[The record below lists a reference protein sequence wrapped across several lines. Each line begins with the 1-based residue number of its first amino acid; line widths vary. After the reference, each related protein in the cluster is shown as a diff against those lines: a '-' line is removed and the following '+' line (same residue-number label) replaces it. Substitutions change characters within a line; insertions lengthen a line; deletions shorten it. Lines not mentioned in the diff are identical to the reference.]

1 MTDATIPL
9 SGVNAGS
16 LPEPIVA
23 TLRRAIRRR
32 RSVIIMR
39 GLLAVAAVAIASL
52 LAVMA
57 VDAVVTIFSTT
68 TRWLMTGA
76 GVAAVLAAVGWFLVR
91 PLARSMTFTRIA
103 RMVETHHPE
112 LEERISSAVELL
124 TSSDAPDLLG
134 SGALIAELIKE
145 ATAEVRVVEP
155 SREFSARSARP
166 WLIATCAVAVLLAGL
181 WLIWPDETS
190 RLFERAV
197 APYADVGTMGALRL
211 NVTPGDAVLARG
223 ESLRVVA
230 AVEGGGVR
238 AARLLRTDNSGAE
251 TSLPMAQLSKS
262 GDSSARFGLTLASGG
277 TDFRYRVLAG
287 EDARSEHYRVIVS
300 ERPAVTVRRLQY
312 VFPEYTGLAEKD
324 EKNAGGAIRA
334 VIGSTVTLTA
344 TFNKPV
350 DSAEMLIN
358 GKPVSGGRLLMKDG
372 ARTATW
378 RVAMTA
384 GTKGE
389 WWLKLTDKLGLRSRP
404 DSHEIR
410 ALPDEAPVVTVT
422 EPKMSELRLRR
433 TGQLRILYEVQ
444 EDYGVSGAV
453 IIVRVDNEPVKRI
466 PVEQPRPSPLTAE
479 LWLGR
484 AALALS
490 ELDLRQARQVQF
502 QLEATDTL
510 PASPEPQRGVS
521 KTYTIVLDEKA
532 PSYVAQWVDARVK
545 EIEASLNEAL
555 RELKQ
560 AKRYATDMIPRIA
573 AEPLALSRQTTN
585 AIDGVRRH
593 TAKADEVMLRV
604 AEEAAVPEFVR
615 LASRARQVADEYI
628 GPARKAAEM
637 IRLADTKT
645 EQNAQAK
652 TSDEYIDKAIA
663 AVEKMFEE
671 LKDEAE
677 RVRRAEE
684 LAAQADR
691 LAHEQRQI
699 SETVEEGQELPTAA
713 ELKAAIAE
721 RITDEQKQIAAEA
734 AELAREVE
742 ANPWKEGSQHK
753 EAAASAQE
761 TSDHLQSENM
771 SQAATSGKQAAGEF
785 KQVANKL
792 GGDQP
797 RQQPGQKPGQQS
809 EQAQQAQEA
818 QAAQAAQEA
827 QAAQQAQEQRQ
838 QQAGKAGDLARRQ
851 DRVNEQMEA
860 LEKGDFARA
869 IESIQEGLAE
879 RMAELAEDAQN
890 YEEGLKP
897 SDPARENADL
907 ASKEFNSAA
916 QDAQDAAQQFQ
927 KMPLIPRGKYIP
939 PKVVSGP
946 QSPSENPSGDPEGGQ
961 GTKGGGSNTGAGS
974 SKKPSPSNLNQ
985 NNTIGPGQ
993 NLGKATLTA
1002 EAGMPQ
1008 SEGPSGGSGTEL
1020 TAEAEEA
1027 LRNGSLAL
1035 QGEDNPEAKGM
1046 GGMGGEGE
1054 EGQEGM
1060 DGQGQMAGKPGRGS
1074 KSGKGAKLGPGR
1086 GRVARRLRKM
1096 GISADDWLRLPSSLR
1111 SEILKAADERAP
1123 EEYRGLV
1130 KRYFQTLAK
1139 RGSGRRPK

>member
-1 MTDATIPL
+1 MTDTAASL
-9 SGVNAGS
+9 SGVNAGP

-23 TLRRAIRRR
+23 TLRQAIRRR

-57 VDAVVTIFSTT
+57 VDAAVTIFSTT
-68 TRWLMTGA
+68 MRWLMTGA

-91 PLARSMTFTRIA
+91 PLARGMTFTRIA
-103 RMVETHHPE
+103 RMIETHHPE

-124 TSSDAPDLLG
+124 TSSDAPELLG

-166 WLIATCAVAVLLAGL
+166 WLIATCSVAVVLAGL
-181 WLIWPDETS
+181 WLIWPEPTS
-190 RLFERAV
+190 RLFVRAI
-197 APYADVGTMGALRL
+197 APYADVGTVGALRL
-211 NVTPGDAVLARG
+211 NVTPGDAVLATG
-223 ESLRVVA
+223 DSLRVVA
-230 AVEGGGVR
+230 TVEGGGVR
-238 AARLLRTDNSGAE
+238 SARLLRTDNSGDE
-251 TSLPMAQLSKS
+251 TSLPMTQLSKS
-262 GDSSARFGLTLASGG
+262 GDSSARFGLTLASGS
-277 TDFRYRVLAG
+277 TNFRYRVLAG
-287 EDARSEHYRVIVS
+287 EDARSQHYRVIVS
-300 ERPAVTVRRLQY
+300 KRPAVTVRRLRY
-312 VFPEYTGLAEKD
+312 VFPDYTGLAEQD

-358 GKPVSGGRLLMKDG
+358 GKPVPGGRLLTKDG

-389 WWLKLTDKLGLRSRP
+389 WWLKLTDKLGLRSQP

-422 EPKMSELRLRR
+422 EPKTSQLRLSR
-433 TGQLRILYEVQ
+433 TDQLRILYEVQ
-444 EDYGVSGAV
+444 EDYGVSAAV
-453 IIVRVDNEPVKRI
+453 LLVRIDNEPVKRI
-466 PVEQPRPSPLTAE
+466 PVERPRPSSLTEE

-502 QLEATDTL
+502 HIEVTDTL
-510 PASPEPQRGVS
+510 PLPKPQRGVS

-573 AEPLALSRQTTN
+573 AEPLALSQHTTN
-585 AIDGVRRH
+585 AVDGVRRH

-615 LASRARQVADEYI
+615 LASRARQVAEEYI
-628 GPARKAAEM
+628 APARKAAEM
-637 IRLADTKT
+637 IRLAGSKT
-645 EQNAQAK
+645 EQNEQAK

-663 AVEKMFEE
+663 AVEKMFDE

-684 LAAQADR
+684 LAARADR
-691 LAHEQRQI
+691 LARELRQVR
-699 SETVEEGQELPTAA
+699 EAVEEGQELPTAE
-713 ELKAAIAE
+713 ELRRAIAG
-721 RITDEQKQIAAEA
+721 RIADEQKEIAAEA
-734 AELAREVE
+734 AELARHVD
-742 ANPWKEGSQHK
+742 ASPWKEGSQHN
-753 EAAASAQE
+753 EAATSAQQ

-771 SQAATSGKQAAGEF
+771 SEAATSGKRAAGEF

-792 GGDQP
+792 GEDQP
-797 RQQPGQKPGQQS
+797 GQQPGQQPD
-809 EQAQQAQEA
+809 QAQQAQE
-818 QAAQAAQEA
+818 
-827 QAAQQAQEQRQ
+827 QQAQAQRQ

-851 DRVNEQMEA
+851 ERVNEQMDA

-869 IESIQEGLAE
+869 IESMQNDLAE
-879 RMAELAEDAQN
+879 RMAKLAEDAQN
-890 YEEGLKP
+890 YKEGLSP
-897 SDPARENADL
+897 SDPAKENADL
-907 ASKEFNSAA
+907 ASKEFDSAA
-916 QDAQDAAQQFQ
+916 QDTQDAAQQWA

-985 NNTIGPGQ
+985 NNTMGPGQ

-1002 EAGMPQ
+1002 EPGMPQ
-1008 SEGPSGGSGTEL
+1008 SQGPSGGSGTEL
-1020 TAEAEEA
+1020 TKEAEEA

-1035 QGEDNPEAKGM
+1035 QGEENPEAKGT

-1054 EGQEGM
+1054 GEDGQEGM
-1060 DGQGQMAGKPGRGS
+1060 DGQGQMAGKPGGRGG
-1074 KSGKGAKLGPGR
+1074 KSGKGAKLGRGR
-1086 GRVARRLRKM
+1086 GRVAGRLKRM
-1096 GISADDWLRLPSSLR
+1096 GISASDWLRLPSSLR

-1139 RGSGRRPK
+1139 RGNGRQPK